1 MNINLK
7 MPTSV
12 SLRED
17 DPLLKDLSEKKQSF
31 RRNVVS
37 LATELKEARTR
48 LAEQERSCSKQVMS
62 RLVNKLS
69 FVFLCFLMLRLLVI
83 FVLVVFST

>member
-1 MNINLK
+1 

-48 LAEQERSCSKQVMS
+48 LAEQERSCSQEAMS
-62 RLVNKLS
+62 RQASKLS
-69 FVFLCFLMLRLLVI
+69 
-83 FVLVVFST
+83 